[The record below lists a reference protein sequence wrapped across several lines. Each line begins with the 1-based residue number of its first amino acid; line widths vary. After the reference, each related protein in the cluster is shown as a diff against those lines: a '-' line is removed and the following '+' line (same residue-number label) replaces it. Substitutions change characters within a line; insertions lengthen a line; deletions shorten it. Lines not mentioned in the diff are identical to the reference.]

1 MLSVSLYTSQ
11 YKGILQTSPTGNCFN
26 MRTPAPQ
33 WAFLAALLLATST
46 TGGAQETITVPGGLQ
61 SSGECSPN
69 ENVKCG
75 QGSICVA
82 ATVLGNVIGADNYA
96 ELDNDASAGGNCAP
110 TKEFIF
116 NNNAEFDSTK
126 ISCRGP
132 IEDEEKD
139 FECKRLPQ
147 GQCDSPQDCCYSDE
161 PSCSYT
167 CTNNKCTKKPA
178 EDTSASITP
187 TSTGIVVGAAALASF
202 TL

>member
-1 MLSVSLYTSQ
+1 M
-11 YKGILQTSPTGNCFN
+11 LQTSPTGNCFN

-46 TGGAQETITVPGGLQ
+46 TGGATNSVPAGLR
-61 SSGECSPN
+61 SSYECSPTAYA
-69 ENVKCG
+69 CG
-75 QGSICVA
+75 QGTICVA
-82 ATVLGNVIGADNYA
+82 TTVLDDASDSDTYVALA
-96 ELDNDASAGGNCAP
+96 NDASAGGNCAP

-116 NNNAEFDSTK
+116 DNDAQFDSTL

-132 IEDEEKD
+132 IGDEDKD
-139 FECKRLPQ
+139 FECKRLSQ
-147 GQCDSPQDCCYSDE
+147 GQCEGPQDCCYSDE

-167 CTNNKCTKKPA
+167 CTDNKCTKKPA